1 MPENL
6 KQSFM
11 ESSEADVGNEME
23 YVRYAVEIERTI
35 HRLHGEIAGCEDP
48 KKVAMSV
55 METISRFYDA
65 DWCGIIHIDL
75 NVGVWTPLWWYDA
88 KNGPMAPNICKE
100 FELSDY
106 CERWLEC
113 LKNRVAVKIPD
124 IEKIREENPEEY
136 KLYQR
141 LGVESILAVPFWK
154 RPMGFLALRN
164 PKRYQN
170 HGSLLR
176 LLNHAIGSALNE
188 FFLMET
194 NKLAITSPRIEK
206 DTDVY
211 ISMFGELKITTS
223 KGVLTEQ
230 ELKSPKIVRML
241 VYLLLSQK
249 SASAPREIADAI
261 WPHEESDAPGRNLKG
276 LVYRLQQSFSLI
288 SDQRLIESTSHGYQ
302 INPKLNVFTDVQL
315 FERKWRKALN
325 ANTAEEK
332 AELLK
337 KAVELYNGDL
347 LHSASLEHWIIGQS
361 VHYQHRYIG
370 AVTELL
376 KTLHQDRDYHCVHR
390 YAAKALAIVP
400 HSADIYY
407 WLIYAIHKQGHSE
420 IARCELRNAK
430 NRLLEEEYIMLENRL
445 SAEAGMI

>member
-1 MPENL
+1 
-6 KQSFM
+6 
-11 ESSEADVGNEME
+11 
-23 YVRYAVEIERTI
+23 
-35 HRLHGEIAGCEDP
+35 
-48 KKVAMSV
+48 
-55 METISRFYDA
+55 
-65 DWCGIIHIDL
+65 
-75 NVGVWTPLWWYDA
+75 
-88 KNGPMAPNICKE
+88 MAPNICKE

-124 IEKIREENPEEY
+124 VEKIREENPEEY

-154 RPMGFLALRN
+154 RPMGLLALRN

-194 NKLAITSPRIEK
+194 NKLAITSPRIEN

-325 ANTAEEK
+325 ADTAEEK

-347 LHSASLEHWIIGQS
+347 LHSASSEHWIIGQS

-407 WLIYAIHKQGHSE
+407 WLIHAIHKQGHSE
-420 IARCELRNAK
+420 IARCELRTAK